1 MSFSLAALGAE
12 KYAVSA
18 FRASGCFGVAS
29 VECLAW
35 QLMKVLFIAM
45 GEVAPTAEA
54 HLFHN
59 LAHAREALVVALLG
73 VEQQLPHSIQAD
85 GALQFERCALEV
97 LFGSFEQ
104 GCP

>member
-85 GALQFERCALEV
+85 GALQFERCALKV
-97 LFGSFEQ
+97 FFGSLEQ
-104 GCP
+104 RCP

>member
-18 FRASGCFGVAS
+18 LRASGCFGVAS
-29 VECLAW
+29 PECLVW

-45 GEVAPTAEA
+45 GEVAATAEA

-59 LAHAREALVVALLG
+59 LAHTREALVVALLG
-73 VEQQLPHSIQAD
+73 VEQQLAS
-85 GALQFERCALEV
+85 LV
-97 LFGSFEQ
+97 
-104 GCP
+104 